1 MYLYRQPSWLLL
13 LFKFQLE
20 TMFSPIFW
28 KPPVLTARRLEVLD
42 AAADDLE
49 DLGGAA
55 VTTFW
60 TRVFL
65 SANQVVV
72 SSTGLFERQ
81 EAYEKSWL
89 EPLLLFLLTC
99 FACSVLGAMRDQL
112 GSAFLMYS
120 VASSQA
126 RPPVNC
132 PFVIMSKPR
141 SCCSLTREY
150 DILRSAISAARCC
163 SAKLSSLVDC
173 SIS

>member
-81 EAYEKSWL
+81 EA
-89 EPLLLFLLTC
+89 C

-132 PFVIMSKPR
+132 PFVIMSNPR

-150 DILRSAISAARCC
+150 DILRSAISAARCY